1 MFCQSKIF
9 KLLLL
14 DEAKISTN
22 AIFSPGCFLQKI
34 RQAEDAVAK
43 KKANPTYLGKTVN
56 KSEIQYSLMSVT
68 KNR

>member
-9 KLLLL
+9 KFLLL

-22 AIFSPGCFLQKI
+22 AIYSLGCFLQQI

-43 KKANPTYLGKTVN
+43 KKSNPTYLR
-56 KSEIQYSLMSVT
+56 
-68 KNR
+68 KNSQQV